1 MVKLVVLYG
10 QPTSSGDFEAYYG
23 ESHDPL
29 VDKIPGLRR
38 KEYARATGAPGG
50 GEPAYYR
57 IAELYF
63 DNRQD
68 LEAGT
73 GSPEG
78 QAAVQDL
85 GNFATGGVTIFI
97 ADVDE

>member
-1 MVKLVVLYG
+1 MVKLVGLYG
-10 QPTSSGDFEAYYG
+10 HPTSPSDFEAYYVD
-23 ESHDPL
+23 SHDPL
-29 VDKIPGLRR
+29 VDKIPGLKR

-63 DNRQD
+63 DNQQD
-68 LEAGT
+68 LET
-73 GSPEG
+73 GINSLEG
-78 QAAVQDL
+78 QAVVRDL

-97 ADVDE
+97 AEVDE